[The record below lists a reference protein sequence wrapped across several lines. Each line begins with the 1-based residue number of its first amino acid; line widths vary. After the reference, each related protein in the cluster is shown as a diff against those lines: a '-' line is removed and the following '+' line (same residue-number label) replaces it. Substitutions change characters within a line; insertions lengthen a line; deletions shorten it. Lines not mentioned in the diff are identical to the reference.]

1 MKISQI
7 DNNINFNGKV
17 IVKNAISP
25 NQKHLFNLHKNNLDN
40 MIKDMPF
47 DLFIEQSKSKKT
59 ISLTTNVEN
68 TSAYFVR
75 KNKQNFE
82 EAAGYVIE
90 EGKNKSKVYQD
101 MVKAQNMLD
110 AGTNAFK
117 CVIFG
122 KFKLARE
129 FEKEHAKLA
138 VADFDVY
145 KQIPHLVLNGVP
157 KEVIKQARNNAFKYR
172 IYKLFTPK
180 TQEEKQFLKMR
191 REYLNELKAKNIKP
205 KTVTLELPRLYY

>member
-17 IVKNAISP
+17 IVKKTISP

-138 VADFDVY
+138 VSDFEVY
-145 KQIPHLVLNGVP
+145 KQIPQIKLQNVPFFILEKAFINGL
-157 KEVIKQARNNAFKYR
+157 KYR
-172 IYKLFTPK
+172 VYKVFSSKIP
-180 TQEEKQFLKMR
+180 EEKQFYNMKK
-191 REYLNELKAKNIKP
+191 EYLNQLKSENKKQ
-205 KTVTLELPRLYY
+205 KTVTLTIPNIY

>member
-40 MIKDMPF
+40 KIKDMPF

-90 EGKNKSKVYQD
+90 E
-101 MVKAQNMLD
+101 
-110 AGTNAFK
+110 
-117 CVIFG
+117 
-122 KFKLARE
+122 
-129 FEKEHAKLA
+129 
-138 VADFDVY
+138 
-145 KQIPHLVLNGVP
+145 
-157 KEVIKQARNNAFKYR
+157 
-172 IYKLFTPK
+172 
-180 TQEEKQFLKMR
+180 
-191 REYLNELKAKNIKP
+191 
-205 KTVTLELPRLYY
+205 